1 MGIASRSSVREQATV
16 ADVVRRLHGIFKTV
30 DTFSR
35 EVLQEF
41 GVTGPQLWAL
51 REIRSA
57 GNLTIGQLA
66 DRLYLHISTVSGI
79 LDRLEARG
87 LVKRLRDQEDRRL
100 VHLEVT
106 RKGREILTRAPEPP
120 RSKVLRGVRR
130 LSTGEVRRLKSALE
144 RLESIMEVRTAPA
157 HPGNSR

>member
-1 MGIASRSSVREQATV
+1 MGRASKASDRERVAV

-51 REIRSA
+51 REIRKA
-57 GNLTIGQLA
+57 GGLTIGELA

-79 LDRLEARG
+79 LDRLEAHR
-87 LVKRLRDQEDRRL
+87 LVKRERDAEDRRMVRL
-100 VHLEVT
+100 KVT
-106 RKGREILTRAPEPP
+106 QKGKGILAKAPEPP
-120 RSKVLRGVRR
+120 RSKVLRGVR
-130 LSTGEVRRLKSALE
+130 LLPPTDVRRLRSALQQ
-144 RLESIMEVRTAPA
+144 LEGIMEGHINSGPA
-157 HPGNSR
+157 DPR